1 MRFFFSIVPF
11 SAFLSL
17 RSEEEKQGRKNPR
30 KNTTKLPIPSTL
42 RSRWEEKEK
51 LLSDSPLKM
60 ASAGLGGQHKNCE
73 SALKQAKEESVSGVS
88 NAFIPECD
96 EFGNFK
102 PVQCYKVSH

>member
-1 MRFFFSIVPF
+1 M
-11 SAFLSL
+11 SL

-60 ASAGLGGQHKNCE
+60 PASAGLGGGQHQNCE
-73 SALKQAKEESVSGVS
+73 KQAKEAKEESVSGVS

-96 EFGNFK
+96 ELGDYN
-102 PVQCYKVSH
+102 PVQCYKVSQWIYFFSHRE